1 MDFANKLQEIRAKNF
16 TDIEIAEE
24 LSKMSGR
31 KVSRQR
37 VYNYR
42 IGARANPAIFEVA
55 MAILKLHK
63 RIVTEG
69 KDDKPA
75 TD

>member
-42 IGARANPAIFEVA
+42 IGVRANPAIFEVA

-63 RIVTEG
+63 RVVIEG
-69 KDDKPA
+69 KDGH
-75 TD
+75 